1 MRFCRHAVSN
11 TPSDERM
18 IQLRQFSRM
27 LPLLQTT
34 LAISFGGW
42 GLWLR
47 NSILSR
53 PFFGTST
60 GWDSTMRF
68 HVWPWPLKFAVI
80 LNMPAFLAGALL
92 TLPLDFLSPR
102 SAGRVSALLAL
113 FVIAFFWYRV
123 GLWADKNLSARRR
136 WILLPVFIL
145 VCAVAS
151 SISGQTGGYTSFLLF
166 GIAIWALVAIAAK
179 VSIRVGARLSKVA

>member
-1 MRFCRHAVSN
+1 
-11 TPSDERM
+11 M

>member
-1 MRFCRHAVSN
+1 
-11 TPSDERM
+11 M

-27 LPLLQTT
+27 LPLLQTA

-92 TLPLDFLSPR
+92 TLPLDFLWPR
-102 SAGRVSALLAL
+102 SAAWVSALLTL
-113 FVIAFFWYRV
+113 FVIAFIWYRV
-123 GLWADKNLSARRR
+123 GLWADKNLSARGR
-136 WILLPVFIL
+136 WILLPLFIL
-145 VCAVAS
+145 VCAAAS
-151 SISGQTGGYTSFLLF
+151 STSEHVGGYTNFLLF
-166 GIAIWALVAIAAK
+166 GIAIWALVSIAAK
-179 VSIRVGARLSKVA
+179 AFIRVGARLSKVA